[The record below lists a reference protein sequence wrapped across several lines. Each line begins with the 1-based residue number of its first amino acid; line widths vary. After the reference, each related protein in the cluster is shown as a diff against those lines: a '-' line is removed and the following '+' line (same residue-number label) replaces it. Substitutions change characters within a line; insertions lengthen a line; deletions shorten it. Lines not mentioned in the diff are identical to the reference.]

1 MSETTICANA
11 IIRHLGTPQGKRR
24 YNAALQA
31 GARDYGA
38 LCCVARDAVP
48 YLDYEGMCDVAAEA
62 QRIRNGRTKSARDA
76 MGAGNAMTCR
86 A

>member
-11 IIRHLGTPQGKRR
+11 IIRHLGTPQGKKR

-38 LCCVARDAVP
+38 LLCVARDAVP
-48 YLDYEGMCDVAAEA
+48 FIEYEELCGVAAKA
-62 QRIRNGRTKSARDA
+62 QVIRNAK
-76 MGAGNAMTCR
+76 
-86 A
+86 